1 MQTVPRSQPKPP
13 VDILAKIDQVY
24 HHHRTHLQIQQQQ
37 TAVRQRKRLVQ
48 ARAAFQRELNRSLG
62 QHTQTGLGIR
72 IDVDAS
78 DRDHLRFVA
87 SFRFEGKLWLLTGQR
102 RFWGYDWFFKM
113 ADSAQVTR
121 CSRQTLEAQLCFA
134 LGHRRH
140 QVHRVLE
147 ALEITHVPP
156 RRWLVNTNRRH
167 PQLKL
172 TRPKVRIEDA
182 VILKLA

>member
-1 MQTVPRSQPKPP
+1 LS
-13 VDILAKIDQVY
+13 
-24 HHHRTHLQIQQQQ
+24 
-37 TAVRQRKRLVQ
+37 
-48 ARAAFQRELNRSLG
+48 
-62 QHTQTGLGIR
+62 QHTQAGLGIQ
-72 IDVDAS
+72 IAVDSS

-87 SFRFEGKLWLLTGQR
+87 SFHFEGKLWLLTAQR

-113 ADSAQVTR
+113 ADVAQVTR
-121 CSRQTLEAQLCFA
+121 CTRQTLEAQLCFA
-134 LGHRRH
+134 LGHHRH

-147 ALEITHVPP
+147 APQIAQVPP
-156 RRWLVNTNRRH
+156 RRRLVNPNRRH